1 MPARTRAEAPSPPPI
16 NVVGPRD
23 HQYLIAKQN
32 ALLPAGVQPLNFDAL
47 RNELERDPAVTV
59 LRTVTPSSVTTFSTA
74 PAPLQEILVAS
85 MPEAR
90 ADQLN
95 EHPQVLIE
103 KDHLL
108 DLSPGPAPALGL
120 SAASFLGPSGPAQS
134 WTIRVTGPDDTPAPD
149 IKVYLYGSG
158 YPAAGTTDAKGNVTL
173 SLEHE
178 SDATLRALFVDAERE
193 YWNLWI
199 DQPGLVSG
207 QVNVVRLAPLADTF
221 PGFPEKQV
229 FGWGQRA
236 MRLDALPEAM
246 NGKGTKVA
254 VIDSGAAANTHPDL
268 EKIKVGRDLT
278 QDPPN
283 DRTWTV
289 DTVAH
294 GSHCAGIVAGPVGA
308 PGIHGF
314 APEADVHVIK
324 IFPGGRFSS
333 LLDALDYCIDQEI
346 DVVNMSL
353 GSGQSSDL
361 LLQKINQAKQH
372 GVACVVAAG
381 NSGDD
386 VQFPGTSPDVLTVAA
401 IGKPGEYPAN
411 SFHAQQVWA
420 SDGRPPDPDGYFSA
434 KFSCHGPEI
443 DVCAPGVAILSSVP
457 PDGFGAWDGTSMAA
471 PHVTGLA
478 ALIIAH
484 HPDFAGPFRDRNGR
498 RVEQLF
504 QLIKQSCVPLDLGDP
519 NRTGA
524 GLPNA
529 LRALRS
535 EGPGPASE
543 PAPVVADPSIQRLF
557 IQLAARMQMAGL
569 PVATP
574 VAAPNPALLQL
585 RDRLVAAGLLPRA

>member
-1 MPARTRAEAPSPPPI
+1 MPRSTTRSEGTPAPPP
-16 NVVGPRD
+16 NVVGSRD
-23 HQYLIAKQN
+23 PQFLVAKQN

-47 RNELERDPAVTV
+47 RNQLEQDPSVTV
-59 LRTVTPSSVTTFSTA
+59 HRTIAPSSVTTFSTA
-74 PAPLQEILVAS
+74 PTPLQEVIVAS
-85 MPEAR
+85 MSPDR
-90 ADQLN
+90 AAKLN

-103 KDHLL
+103 QDHLL
-108 DLSPGPAPALGL
+108 DLSPGPGPQLHM
-120 SAASFLGPSGPAQS
+120 SAVPFLGPAGASTS
-134 WTIRVTGPDDTPAPD
+134 WTVQVNGADGAPAAD
-149 IKVYLYGSG
+149 VKLYLYGSG
-158 YPAAGTTDAKGNVTL
+158 YPAEGTTDKNGSVTL
-173 SLEHE
+173 SLDHE
-178 SDATLRALFVDAERE
+178 SDNTLRALFVDAERE

-199 DQPGLVSG
+199 DQPKLISG
-207 QVNVVRLAPLADTF
+207 QVNVVSLTPLADSF

-236 MRLDALPEAM
+236 MRLDAVPEAM
-246 NGKGTKVA
+246 NGKGAKVA
-254 VIDSGAAANTHPDL
+254 IIDSGAAATTHPDL
-268 EKIKVGRDLT
+268 EKIKLGRDLT

-283 DRTWTV
+283 DQGWTL

-294 GSHCAGIVAGPVGA
+294 GSHCSGIVAGPSGA
-308 PGIHGF
+308 PGVHGF
-314 APEADVHVIK
+314 APEATVHVIK

-333 LLDALDYCIDQEI
+333 LLDALDYCIDQEMN
-346 DVVNMSL
+346 VVNMSL

-401 IGKPGEYPAN
+401 IGKPGEYPQT
-411 SFHAQQVWA
+411 SYHAQQTWLPN
-420 SDGRPPDPDGYFSA
+420 GRPAEPDGYYVA

-478 ALIIAH
+478 ALIVAH
-484 HPDFAGPFRDRNGR
+484 HPDMTGPFSTRNSA
-498 RVEQLF
+498 RVDQLF
-504 QLIKQSCVPLDLGDP
+504 RIIKDSCVPVDVGDP
-519 NRTGA
+519 TRTGA

-529 LRALRS
+529 LRALRADAAGQQS
-535 EGPGPASE
+535 APPVA
-543 PAPVVADPSIQRLF
+543 APVNPAVQGVLA
-557 IQLAARMQMAGL
+557 QLAARMQLAGL

-574 VAAPNPALLQL
+574 ATPVNPILQQL
-585 RDRLVAAGLLPRA
+585 RERMSAVGL